1 MPLTPDQVITGNV
14 ASMYGY
20 KNVHGDTVAAAAF
33 TPGDG
38 AIILTAKGEPV
49 MSGTVQEV
57 RDNPDG
63 SSAIKVGDYW
73 YYEGEYKFRDI

>member
-1 MPLTPDQVITGNV
+1 MSFTPNQRRTGNV
-14 ASMYGY
+14 AALYGY
-20 KNVHGDTVAAAAF
+20 KNIYEDTVAAAAF

-49 MSGTVQEV
+49 MSGIVQEV

-63 SSAIKVGDYW
+63 SSAIKVGDDW
-73 YYEGEYKFRDI
+73 YYEGQYKFRDL